1 MKDFTKI
8 DALKCPK
15 LVRETILYLNGK
27 VVDEATLKARSEDQI
42 QIRETVI
49 THKYYVAPLTEKEK
63 EENYLVQ

>member
-42 QIRETVI
+42 QILCCSTNR
-49 THKYYVAPLTEKEK
+49 KRKRRKLFGAMKCA
-63 EENYLVQ
+63 